1 MHKTYNIQGAST
13 LFNQLLL
20 RMQAIADPKTEVLSG
35 YPANCSAWLTI
46 YYHRKT
52 DKWSFEWYDRAGYR
66 RPMGVGSPA
75 DCLMCEVKDR
85 GATQQEQLQ
94 ARHFLAEMGFF
105 EA

>member
-1 MHKTYNIQGAST
+1 MHKTYNIQGAT
-13 LFNQLLL
+13 TFVDQLLY

-52 DKWSFEWYDRAGYR
+52 DKWSFEWYDRAGCR
-66 RPMGVGSPA
+66 RPVGLGSPA
-75 DCLMCEVKDR
+75 DCLMREVSDR
-85 GATQQEQLQ
+85 GASQQEHLQ
-94 ARHFLAEMGFF
+94 ARGFLAELGFF